1 MANMFAGASA
11 FNQDIGTWNVSS
23 VTNMASMFNGVTLS
37 TSNYDSLLLG
47 WSQLTLQD
55 SVSFDGGNSKY
66 SAGDAAT
73 ARQSIID
80 NSNWVITDGGQI

>member
-1 MANMFAGASA
+1 
-11 FNQDIGTWNVSS
+11 
-23 VTNMASMFNGVTLS
+23 MASMFYGVTLS

-55 SVSFDGGNSKY
+55 SVSFDGGNSQY
-66 SAGDAAT
+66 SAGAAAT

-80 NSNWVITDGGQI
+80 NFNWVITDGGQI

>member
-1 MANMFAGASA
+1 MFYYASA
-11 FNQDIGTWNVSS
+11 FNQNIGNWNVSS
-23 VTNMASMFNGVTLS
+23 VTNMAGMFNGVTLS

-55 SVSFDGGNSKY
+55 GVSFDGGNSKY
-66 SAGDAAT
+66 SAGAAAT

-80 NSNWVITDGGQI
+80 NFNWVITDGGQI